1 MKAVT
6 NLVIL
11 QLILQLNISKT
22 GKSNIHGI
30 DFYYSGLHFPR
41 IDESTC
47 FCYDLLPSNKLDQV
61 DDYLNMIDNLL
72 DQFDMM
78 INKTK

>member
-11 QLILQLNISKT
+11 QLLLQLNISKT
-22 GKSNIHGI
+22 DKSNIHGI

-41 IDESTC
+41 IDESNC
-47 FCYDLLPSNKLDQV
+47 ISCILLPSNKFDQV
-61 DDYLNMIDNLL
+61 NDYLTMIDNLL

>member
-1 MKAVT
+1 MKVMT

-47 FCYDLLPSNKLDQV
+47 FCYDLLSSNKLDQL